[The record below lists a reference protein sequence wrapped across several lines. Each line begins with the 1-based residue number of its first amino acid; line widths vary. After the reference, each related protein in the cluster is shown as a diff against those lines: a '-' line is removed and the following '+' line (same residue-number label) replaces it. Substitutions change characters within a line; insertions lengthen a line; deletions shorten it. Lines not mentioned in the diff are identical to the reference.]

1 MVPALPLQAL
11 FDQNL
16 PREFTHICANSAKKF
31 SSQACVITVGYLFP
45 WKNFGPQ
52 VIMKI
57 ILKNG
62 ADPIKN
68 HVEKGKNWW
77 TLKKLDLNLEIQAA
91 VRRAQRENSAGSLKS
106 SKCGQEQP
114 PGQFN

>member
-1 MVPALPLQAL
+1 MCQL
-11 FDQNL
+11 FKRAFL
-16 PREFTHICANSAKKF
+16 
-31 SSQACVITVGYLFP
+31 SSLYYRAGYLFP
-45 WKNFGPQ
+45 WKIFGPQ
-52 VIMKI
+52 VIVKI

-77 TLKKLDLNLEIQAA
+77 KLKKLDLNLEIQGA
-91 VRRAQRENSAGSLKS
+91 VRQAQREDCAGSLKN